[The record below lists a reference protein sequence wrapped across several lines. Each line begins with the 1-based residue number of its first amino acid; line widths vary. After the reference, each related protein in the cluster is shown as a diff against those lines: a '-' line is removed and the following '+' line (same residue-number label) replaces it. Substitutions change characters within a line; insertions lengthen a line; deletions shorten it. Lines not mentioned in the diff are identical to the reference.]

1 MVNKDFFQ
9 ALDLLEQEKKISRS
23 KMIEAL
29 EAGILFAFKKEYGE
43 ARQITVRCD
52 ETRNT
57 IKVFAYRNVVE
68 TVEDPEK
75 EISLEEAREIKKS
88 YKVGDEVKTEFVPKE
103 FGRIAAQTA

>member
-9 ALDLLEQEKKISRS
+9 ALDLLEQEKKISRE

-75 EISLEEAREIKKS
+75 EISLEENN
-88 YKVGDEVKTEFVPKE
+88 TEE
-103 FGRIAAQTA
+103 LSE